1 MGYTSTIVIA
11 VKKEVIAR
19 DLIDPQIPKCLKEIE
34 YKINDQIGAAY
45 WELDSWKWYHTYQ
58 EVQEIERWFD
68 SMEFEDFGAIR
79 LGEDDNDSQ
88 TWGSP
93 YDFDICINRW
103 ISHPAQD

>member
-11 VKKEVIAR
+11 VKKEVLAR
-19 DLIDPQIPKCLKEIE
+19 DLIKPEIPSCLKEIGH
-34 YKINDQIGAAY
+34 KINEQIGAAY
-45 WELDSWKWYHTYQ
+45 WELDSWKWYSTYA
-58 EVQEIERWFD
+58 EIQEIEKWFD
-68 SMEFEDFGAIR
+68 SMEYEDFGAIR

-103 ISHPAQD
+103 ISHPAQE

>member
-19 DLIDPQIPKCLKEIE
+19 DLIDPKIPACLKEIE
-34 YKINDQIGAAY
+34 YKANDQIGAVY
-45 WELDSWKWYHTYQ
+45 WELDSWKWYSTYQ
-58 EVQEIERWFD
+58 EVQEIEAWFN

-88 TWGSP
+88 AWGSP
-93 YDFDICINRW
+93 YDFDMHINRW

>member
-11 VKKEVIAR
+11 VKKEVLAR
-19 DLIDPQIPKCLKEIE
+19 DLIKPEIPDCLKEIGH
-34 YKINDQIGAAY
+34 KINEQLGAAY
-45 WELDSWKWYHTYQ
+45 WELDSWKWYSTYD
-58 EVQEIERWFD
+58 EIQKIEAWFD
-68 SMEFEDFGAIR
+68 AMDFEEFGAIR

-103 ISHPAQD
+103 ISHPAQE

>member
-11 VKKEVIAR
+11 VKKEVLAR
-19 DLIDPQIPKCLKEIE
+19 DLIKPEIPNCLKEIGH
-34 YKINDQIGAAY
+34 KINKDLDAAY
-45 WELDSWKWYHTYQ
+45 WELDSWKWYSTYA
-58 EVQEIERWFD
+58 EIQEIEAWFHAMD
-68 SMEFEDFGAIR
+68 WEEFGAIR

-103 ISHPAQD
+103 ISFPAQE